1 VTLIR
6 LGLSPASAR
15 SYAASVYAEK
25 NGHVEAFQIAQEAFL
40 KYNADAT
47 SSRTDACCRS
57 DSPLTQA
64 QGYDDLVRS
73 GLIAEEAV

>member
-1 VTLIR
+1 VTLVR

-25 NGHVEAFQIAQEAFL
+25 NGHAEAFQIAQESFL
-40 KYNADAT
+40 KYNAAA
-47 SSRTDACCRS
+47 SSRTDASSRS

-64 QGYDDLVRS
+64 QGYDDLVNS